1 MSGQVRG
8 LDRRRFLR
16 SSALTAAAALGM
28 PAVLR
33 AQGAPVKV
41 GVLHPVSG
49 ALSYSGQQGRIG
61 AQLAIEEVNAAGGIK
76 SLRGAKI
83 EPVLG
88 DAQSTPE
95 GGNAEVEKMNGAGVA
110 AVVGGYAS
118 GICLSASQTA
128 ARYDLPY
135 VVDVGVVDSIVT
147 RGLKNTFRF
156 GPGFGVI
163 AKTAIENLTLIND
176 QAGKPA
182 KTVMIV
188 HEDSAFG
195 AGLAK
200 LLGTQLPERGFQVV
214 ETISHPT
221 PTRDFNGV
229 ALKIKANNPDLVIP
243 ANYYNEYV
251 LLARTMQQQR
261 IRPKG
266 IYSVLGGAASSYKFV
281 KEFPDA
287 AQYIMDCN
295 HWFDPKN
302 PKALELK
309 KKVEAQGAFYTY
321 EVYMNYSCV
330 LLLADALERAASADR
345 AKIID
350 ALASSTFAGHVMP
363 YGPTKFVNGQNQ
375 GAAPVNTQVIG
386 KDIQVILPPQFASAK
401 PVCSRCRRDG
411 SRWIEPE
418 GAQRC
423 CRRSSWS
430 PRSSTA

>member
-1 MSGQVRG
+1 MSHWPWHVN
-8 LDRRRFLR
+8 RRRFLR
-16 SSALTAAAALGM
+16 TTALSATAAAGLLQA
-28 PAVLR
+28 PSILR
-33 AQGAPVKV
+33 AQAAAVKI

-49 ALSYSGQQGRIG
+49 ALPYSGQQGRLG
-61 AQLAIEEVNAAGGIK
+61 ATLAIEDVNASGGIK
-76 SLRGAKI
+76 ALGGAKI
-83 EPVLG
+83 DPMLG
-88 DAQSTPE
+88 DAQSTPD
-95 GGNAEVEKMNGAGVA
+95 GGNAEVEKMNEASVC

-118 GICLSASQTA
+118 AICLSATQTA

-135 VVDVGVVDSIVT
+135 IVDVGVVDSIVT

-163 AKTAIENLTLIND
+163 AKTALDNLVSIND

-200 LLGTQLPERGFQVV
+200 LLNAQLPDRGFQVL
-214 ETISHPT
+214 ETMPHPT
-221 PTRDFNGV
+221 PTREFENV
-229 ALKIKANNPDLVIP
+229 VLKIKAQNPNLVIP

-261 IRPKG
+261 VRPKG
-266 IYSVLGGAASSYKFV
+266 IYSVLGGAASSYKFI
-281 KEFPDA
+281 KEFPEA

-302 PKALELK
+302 PRALALK
-309 KKVEAQGAFYTY
+309 KKVEEGSNQFYTY
-321 EVYMNYSCV
+321 EVFMNYSCV

-345 AKIID
+345 AKIIS
-350 ALASSTFAGHVMP
+350 ALESSTFAGHVMP

-375 GAAPVNTQVIG
+375 GAAPVNTQVLG
-386 KDIQVILPPQFASAK
+386 NDIQVIFPAAFASAK
-401 PVCSRCRRDG
+401 PVF
-411 SRWIEPE
+411 PMP
-418 GAQRC
+418 A
-423 CRRSSWS
+423 
-430 PRSSTA
+430 